1 MKERWTTP
9 DTQVNLSD
17 GYIAL
22 IDTPE
27 GKRTIGVC
35 NMADEAGASIEA
47 TRDNIIDIRA
57 MLWDAIR
64 KQGRGFDIS
73 IDDVIQIEE
82 VRHKG
87 RYSVTGY
94 EQEIEW
100 TIRILEM
107 HLRRITGWKDAP
119 EVDRKIY
126 GKLDEF
132 LSQFEEM

>member
-27 GKRTIGVC
+27 GNHTIGVC

-64 KQGRGFDIS
+64 KQGR
-73 IDDVIQIEE
+73 
-82 VRHKG
+82 
-87 RYSVTGY
+87 
-94 EQEIEW
+94 
-100 TIRILEM
+100 
-107 HLRRITGWKDAP
+107 RR
-119 EVDRKIY
+119 
-126 GKLDEF
+126 
-132 LSQFEEM
+132 